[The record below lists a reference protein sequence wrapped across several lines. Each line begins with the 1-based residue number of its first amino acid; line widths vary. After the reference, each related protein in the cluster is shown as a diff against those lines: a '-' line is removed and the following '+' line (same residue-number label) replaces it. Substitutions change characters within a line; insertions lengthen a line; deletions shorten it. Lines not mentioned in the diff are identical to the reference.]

1 MTREYFLSLI
11 GKLDA
16 LRYAIEDEEILEIYY
31 ERLNNL
37 QEDIF
42 KETIECILDNQNEFP
57 TIAEIR
63 GKYYEIREARYRF
76 CQRCNKYC
84 PKHTHECFVYKNL
97 LILKKYSP
105 LEFKEKISNPV
116 YKQIFQKFGGKNGK
130 N

>member
-57 TIAEIR
+57 TIAQIR
-63 GKYYEIREARYRF
+63 GKYYEIREARYKF
-76 CQRCNKYC
+76 CKRCDKYC
-84 PKHTHECFVYKNL
+84 PKHTHECFIYEDL

-105 LEFKEKISNPV
+105 LEFKEKMSNLV